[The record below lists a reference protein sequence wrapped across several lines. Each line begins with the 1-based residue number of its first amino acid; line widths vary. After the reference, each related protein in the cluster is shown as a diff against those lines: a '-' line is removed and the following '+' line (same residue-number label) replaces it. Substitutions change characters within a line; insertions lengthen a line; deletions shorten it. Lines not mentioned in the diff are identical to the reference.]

1 MDYPLWPII
10 TKYVFYVF
18 YVFWPFR
25 AYWSFGVSF
34 CVQKSVISGYRHFSE
49 DAIFWQHPKKRVFG
63 FSTFSCFLFFCF
75 APQKSTF
82 RVFPGFSDIAI
93 FGRVRFSDLWPKN
106 DHFGPTLGGG
116 PDLEGPKPTPK
127 PGYPLSRV
135 YRSFWGVRH
144 HFMAGS
150 GVGFVQT
157 RPKTGTNSWHP
168 VWRIVWCENGT
179 LVATFV
185 PIKTPFWGHF
195 YSSFCEYPDIVHFRY
210 EKGSIRLRRKSL
222 SPCM

>member
-1 MDYPLWPII
+1 MCAEIGNFRISPFFGGCHFLATSQKTCFRIFHFF
-10 TKYVFYVF
+10 VFLVF
-18 YVFWPFR
+18 LFR
-25 AYWSFGVSF
+25 TP
-34 CVQKSVISGYRHFSE
+34 KIHISGFSRIFGYRHFWE
-49 DAIFWQHPKKRVFG
+49 GP
-63 FSTFSCFLFFCF
+63 
-75 APQKSTF
+75 
-82 RVFPGFSDIAI
+82 
-93 FGRVRFSDLWPKN
+93 FSDLWPKN

-150 GVGFVQT
+150 GVGVVQT

-168 VWRIVWCENGT
+168 VWRIVWCEKGT

-185 PIKTPFWGHF
+185 PIKTPFWGHS